1 MSTPAAWSRGYP
13 VAEPYPP
20 AWHGFQSPAHLRAT
34 LAMMGVAWEVGP
46 ETPLRI
52 AEIGCGSGY
61 SANVLAAG
69 CPAAEVIGFDYN
81 PAHIAEARSFAAEA
95 GLSNVRF
102 EETDLA
108 ELDGPA
114 LEALP
119 AFDLVLVHG
128 LWSWVDDRVRDG
140 VLRLLR
146 RRLQPGGVVLMTYN
160 AMPGAATG
168 LALWRLVRSMLANAP
183 PGSAP
188 LGSDAFGAAR
198 AQVERLVAAEARNL
212 LPSVWRSML
221 MGEMGDARPGYLLHE
236 FATEHWRPAFFADV
250 AAAMGSA
257 RCEYA
262 GSATLSENFP
272 SMTLSGG
279 QQALWREAP
288 DQAARELITDL
299 CVPRAF
305 RRDVYVRGIR
315 RVGAEAAS
323 DAITLL
329 PTSLRQG
336 EVKLV
341 AQAGEAALPPHII
354 GPMREA
360 LLQGPQ
366 TIAALRALPGC
377 GGATPQETLA
387 MLVGS
392 HVAMPMWQHP
402 GAVTADSV
410 AAARRMNAASMRR
423 LAPHGVSPLAGEGSR
438 LALATPVLGGGLFA
452 DPLEVAVATL
462 MAQHPP
468 GPDGAVDVPAL
479 MDRLVPPGPT
489 PPPEALAG
497 VQEAVLGVLRQ
508 RWPLWRAMG
517 IA

>member
-61 SANVLAAG
+61 TANVLAAG
-69 CPAAEVIGFDYN
+69 NPAAQVIGFDYN

-95 GLSNVRF
+95 GLGNVRF
-102 EETDLA
+102 EEADLA
-108 ELDGPA
+108 ELDGAA

-119 AFDLVLVHG
+119 PFDLVLVHG
-128 LWSWVDDRVRDG
+128 LWSWVDDRVREG
-140 VLRLLR
+140 VLRLIR
-146 RRLQPGGVVLMTYN
+146 RRLEPGGVVLLTYN

-168 LALWRLVRSMLANAP
+168 LALWRLVRGILASAP
-183 PGSAP
+183 PGS
-188 LGSDAFGAAR
+188 DAFAAAR
-198 AQVERLVAAEARNL
+198 AQVDRLVAAEARNL
-212 LPSVWRSML
+212 LPSVWRSVL
-221 MGEMGDARPGYLLHE
+221 MGDAGDARPGYMLHE

-257 RCEYA
+257 RCDFA

-272 SMTLSGG
+272 AMTLSEA

-288 DQAARELITDL
+288 DLATRELITDL

-305 RRDVYVRGIR
+305 RRDVFVRGVR
-315 RVGAEAAS
+315 RISAEAAT
-323 DAITLL
+323 DALVL
-329 PTSLRQG
+329 VPTSLSQR

-341 AQAGEAALPPHII
+341 AQAGEAVLPPHII

-360 LLQGPQ
+360 LARGPQ
-366 TIAALRALPGC
+366 TIGALRALPGC
-377 GGATPQETLA
+377 GGTTPQEALA

-402 GAVTADSV
+402 AEVDP
-410 AAARRMNAASMRR
+410 AALATARRLNAASMRR
-423 LAPHGVSPLAGEGSR
+423 LAPHGVSAIAGDGAR
-438 LALATPVLGGGLFA
+438 LALATPVLGGGVFA
-452 DPLEVAVATL
+452 DPLEIAVATL

-468 GPDGAVDVPAL
+468 GEDGAIDVPAL
-479 MDRLVPPGPT
+479 IGRLLPPGAT
-489 PPPEALAG
+489 PPQEALDG
-497 VQEAVLGVLRQ
+497 LRDSVVALLRE
-508 RWPLWRAMG
+508 RWPVWRALG

>member
-52 AEIGCGSGY
+52 AEIGCGSGF

-81 PAHIAEARSFAAEA
+81 PAHVAEARSFAAEA
-95 GLSNVRF
+95 GLANVRF
-102 EETDLA
+102 EEADLA

-128 LWSWVDDRVRDG
+128 FWSWVDDRVRDG

-160 AMPGAATG
+160 AMPGAAPG
-168 LALWRLVRSMLANAP
+168 LALWRLVRGMIAGAP
-183 PGSAP
+183 PGS
-188 LGSDAFGAAR
+188 DAFAA
-198 AQVERLVAAEARNL
+198 AKQQVERLVAAEARNL
-212 LPSVWRSML
+212 LPSVWRSL
-221 MGEMGDARPGYLLHE
+221 LLGEMGDARPGYMLHE

-272 SMTLSGG
+272 SMTLSAA

-288 DQAARELITDL
+288 DQAARELVTDL

-315 RVGAEAAS
+315 RVGAEAAT
-323 DAITLL
+323 DAIMLV
-329 PTSLRQG
+329 PTSLSQR

-366 TIAALRALPGC
+366 SIAALRALPGC
-377 GGATPQETLA
+377 GGATPQETLT

-402 GAVTADSV
+402 GAVAADSV

-423 LAPHGVSPLAGEGSR
+423 LAPHGVSPLAGEGAR
-438 LALATPVLGGGLFA
+438 LALATPVLGGGLLA
-452 DPLEVAVATL
+452 DPLEIAVATL
-462 MAQHPP
+462 MAQEPP
-468 GPDGAVDVPAL
+468 GPDGGVDVPAL
-479 MDRLVPPGPT
+479 MGRLVPPGP
-489 PPPEALAG
+489 PPPAEALAG
-497 VQEAVLGVLRQ
+497 VQESVLAVLRQ
-508 RWPLWRAMG
+508 RWPLWRALG

>member
-13 VAEPYPP
+13 VTEPYPP

-46 ETPLRI
+46 ETRLRI

-61 SANVLAAG
+61 STNVLAAG
-69 CPAAEVIGFDYN
+69 NPAAEVHGFDYN

-95 GLSNVRF
+95 GLGNVRF
-102 EETDLA
+102 DETDLA
-108 ELDGPA
+108 ELDGAA
-114 LEALP
+114 LDALP
-119 AFDLVLVHG
+119 PFDLVLVHG
-128 LWSWVDDRVRDG
+128 FWSWVDDRVRDG

-146 RRLQPGGVVLMTYN
+146 RRLNPGGVVLLTYN

-168 LALWRLVRSMLANAP
+168 LALWRVVRGVLGDAAP
-183 PGSAP
+183 
-188 LGSDAFGAAR
+188 GSDAFAAAR
-198 AQVERLVAAEARNL
+198 AKVERLVAAEAKHL
-212 LPSVWRSML
+212 LPSVWRSLL
-221 MGEMGDARPGYLLHE
+221 MGELGGARPGYMLHE

-272 SMTLSGG
+272 SMTLTAE

-288 DQAARELITDL
+288 DQAGRELITDL

-315 RVGAEAAS
+315 RVSAEWAT
-323 DAITLL
+323 DAIELVPSTAAQ
-329 PTSLRQG
+329 R

-341 AQAGEAALPPHII
+341 TQAGEAVLPPHII

-360 LLQGPQ
+360 LSRGPQ
-366 TIAALRALPGC
+366 SIGALRALPGC

-387 MLVGS
+387 MLIGS
-392 HVAMPMWQHP
+392 SVAMPMWQAP
-402 GAVTADSV
+402 ADVTA
-410 AAARRMNAASMRR
+410 AGIGAARRLNAVTMRR
-423 LAPHGVSPLAGEGSR
+423 LAPHGISPIAGEGAR

-452 DPLEVAVATL
+452 DALEVAVSTL
-462 MAQHPP
+462 VAQHPP
-468 GPDGAVDVPAL
+468 GADGRIDLPAL
-479 MDRLVPPGPT
+479 IGRLMPAG
-489 PPPEALAG
+489 PPPPA
-497 VQEAVLGVLRQ
+497 EAVEGLQSAVIDLLRD
-508 RWPLWRAMG
+508 RWPVWRALG

>member
-221 MGEMGDARPGYLLHE
+221 MGEMGDARPGYMLHE

-250 AAAMGSA
+250 AASMGSA

-272 SMTLSGG
+272 SMTLSAG

-315 RVGAEAAS
+315 RVGAEAAT

-329 PTSLRQG
+329 PTSLSQG
-336 EVKLV
+336 DVKLV

-402 GAVTADSV
+402 GAVTAESV
-410 AAARRMNAASMRR
+410 AAARRMNAASLRR
-423 LAPHGVSPLAGEGSR
+423 LAPHGVSPLAGEGAR

-479 MDRLVPPGPT
+479 MDRQVPPGPP

-497 VQEAVLGVLRQ
+497 VQ
-508 RWPLWRAMG
+508 
-517 IA
+517 

>member
-1 MSTPAAWSRGYP
+1 MSNPAAWSRGYP

-69 CPAAEVIGFDYN
+69 CPAAEVIGLDYN
-81 PAHIAEARSFAAEA
+81 PAHIAEARSFAWEA
-95 GLSNVRF
+95 GLANIRF

-108 ELDGPA
+108 ELDGAA
-114 LEALP
+114 LDALP
-119 AFDLVLVHG
+119 AFDLVLIHG
-128 LWSWVDDRVRDG
+128 LWSWVDDRVREG

-146 RRLQPGGVVLMTYN
+146 RRLQPGGVVLLTYN

-168 LALWRLVRSMLANAP
+168 LALWRLVRGMLAGAAP
-183 PGSAP
+183 
-188 LGSDAFGAAR
+188 GSDAFAAAR
-198 AQVERLVAAEARNL
+198 AQVERLVAAEARHL
-212 LPSVWRSML
+212 LPSVWRSL
-221 MGEMGDARPGYLLHE
+221 LLGEMGHARPGYMLHE

-272 SMTLSGG
+272 SMTLSEA

-288 DQAARELITDL
+288 DQAARELVVDL

-315 RVGAEAAS
+315 RVGAEAAT
-323 DAITLL
+323 DAIELV
-329 PTSLRQG
+329 PASLSRQ

-341 AQAGEAALPPHII
+341 AQAGEAVLPPAII
-354 GPMREA
+354 GPMRDA
-360 LLQGPQ
+360 LAQGPQ
-366 TIAALRALPGC
+366 TIGALRALPGC

-392 HVAMPMWQHP
+392 HVAMPVWQHP
-402 GAVTADSV
+402 GAVPAAGL
-410 AAARRMNAASMRR
+410 AAARRLNAASMRR
-423 LAPHGVSPLAGEGSR
+423 LAPHGVSPLAGDGSR

-452 DPLEVAVATL
+452 DPLEVAVACL
-462 MAQHPP
+462 MAQDPP
-468 GPDGAVDVPAL
+468 GPDGGIDLAAL
-479 MDRLVPPGPT
+479 IRRLVPPGP
-489 PPPEALAG
+489 PPPAEVVAG
-497 VQEAVLGVLRQ
+497 LQETIVTLLRE
-508 RWPLWRAMG
+508 RWPVWRALG